1 RKEDE
6 ALCKAYRWI
15 SEDSVRGISQTSEDV
30 WTRVSKK
37 YLEFYEDTIPT
48 NTRNHESCSSR
59 WKKHLH
65 PSLNKWHQALLA
77 ALSRHESGANYY
89 DEVRQAEELYM
100 EGSSKPFQFHGCWEI
115 CKGWVL
121 FEDPPQHR
129 VDPLE
134 AASSSVDMN
143 EDGSPTIQQTRVEN
157 PTPSESSLPRAMGR
171 NKARRLR
178 ENGKANADYA
188 AQHEVAA
195 SFRLLAEQNALEA
208 EERKCRHEER
218 AKQIQEEMDD
228 KNMERNTSNYT
239 PMSKTYFD
247 RKKNEIMSRRQ
258 LFTSDYTPT
267 MADDED
273 DIDYGY

>member
-1 RKEDE
+1 MASSAMKGRAWTRKEDE

-15 SEDSVRGISQTSEDV
+15 SEDSVRGISQTSEGV

-37 YLEFYEDTIPT
+37 YLEFYEGTIPT

-77 ALSRHESGANYY
+77 AASRHESGANYY

-100 EGSSKPFQFHGCWEI
+100 EGISKPFQFHDCWEI

-134 AASSSVDMN
+134 AASPSVDMN
-143 EDGSPTIQQTRVEN
+143 EDGSPTIQQTR
-157 PTPSESSLPRAMGR
+157 
-171 NKARRLR
+171 
-178 ENGKANADYA
+178 GKANADYA

-239 PMSKTYFD
+239 PMSKAYFD
-247 RKKNEIMSRRQ
+247 RKKKEIMSRRQ

-267 MADDED
+267 IADDED